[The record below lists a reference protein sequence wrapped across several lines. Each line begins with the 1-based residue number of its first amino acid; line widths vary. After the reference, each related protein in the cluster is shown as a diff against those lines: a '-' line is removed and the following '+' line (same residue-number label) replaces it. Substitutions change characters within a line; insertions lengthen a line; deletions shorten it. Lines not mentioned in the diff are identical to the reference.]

1 MLRKLFLAYFF
12 FFFSEAW
19 WNLHLVPQGGQE
31 WLFPS
36 YQPGLVFSTSPVST
50 IKCKNK
56 VKINCYPTAVC
67 IAKQDNREKHSFL
80 QVHKITWAWNNA
92 RVLSSIPRGKL
103 FSKFRLALELA
114 RNGGYSES
122 ILTQKIV
129 AEKRKKKLKLRT
141 AIVSYF
147 GSGGETMDVHW

>member
-1 MLRKLFLAYFF
+1 MSNVYRNLVLCWENCFLLTFF

-36 YQPGLVFSTSPVST
+36 YQPGLVFSTSPIST

-56 VKINCYPTAVC
+56 VKINCYPTAVY

-80 QVHKITWAWNNA
+80 QVHKIAWAGNNA
-92 RVLSSIPRGKL
+92 KPLSSIPRGRL
-103 FSKFRLALELA
+103 FSKFRLTVELA
-114 RNGGYSES
+114 RNGGYSEA
-122 ILTQKIV
+122 ILTQKRV
-129 AEKRKKKLKLRT
+129 TEKEKK
-141 AIVSYF
+141 
-147 GSGGETMDVHW
+147 